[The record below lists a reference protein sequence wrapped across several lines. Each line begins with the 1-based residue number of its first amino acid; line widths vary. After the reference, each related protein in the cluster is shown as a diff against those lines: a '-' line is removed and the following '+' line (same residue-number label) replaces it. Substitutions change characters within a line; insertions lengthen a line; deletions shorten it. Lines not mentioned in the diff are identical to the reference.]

1 LADRLSIVARIA
13 EVVAENADELTE
25 LMVAE
30 IGKPRSLALAEVKR
44 TSLTFKLSSE
54 LAVDL
59 GEREID
65 ITADPRNALFSV
77 TAVRVPVG
85 PVLAITPYNW
95 PFNLAAHKIGPALA
109 AGCPVVLK
117 GSPQAALC
125 TSLLARL
132 IHSCGLPDGVFQY
145 VNTSPALSE
154 RMVVDPRIKAISFTG
169 SDKVGWH
176 IKSLVPQKKVALELG
191 GDAASLVLQDASLD
205 YAAKQSAVSAMAY
218 AGQVCISLQRLIVQT
233 NIYDEFKERF
243 IHEVEQIGFGD
254 PTDDSVLCGPV
265 ISDEAADR
273 IMSLIDAAESAGA
286 AVLTGG
292 NRIGRVIEPTVL
304 EDVPTEAE
312 LACGEAFGPICTIGR
327 CADINDGLRQMDAS
341 RFGLQGSIYTSDPEA
356 VAKARLLELGGLVV
370 NDAPSVRFDAMPY
383 GGIKASGFGREGPSF
398 CLDDYT
404 EWQSVVQHS

>member
-1 LADRLSIVARIA
+1 VIGSAAVATQNEVDAALQSSAEAAASWRATPLADRLSIVARIA

-286 AVLTGG
+286 AVL
-292 NRIGRVIEPTVL
+292 
-304 EDVPTEAE
+304 
-312 LACGEAFGPICTIGR
+312 GR